1 MSLQNRL
8 QDLLKEGQALTDFEY
23 NKAASQ
29 NWPLEGAKMTEEARF
44 ADVYIERV
52 DKESEE
58 MIQTENA
65 SFLNTPLT
73 YVKTTKRIHLYR
85 VEVV

>member
-1 MSLQNRL
+1 
-8 QDLLKEGQALTDFEY
+8 
-23 NKAASQ
+23 
-29 NWPLEGAKMTEEARF
+29 MTEEARF

-65 SFLNTPLT
+65 SFLNTTLT
-73 YVKTTKRIHLYR
+73 YVKNNKKNSFISSRSGLMW
-85 VEVV
+85 